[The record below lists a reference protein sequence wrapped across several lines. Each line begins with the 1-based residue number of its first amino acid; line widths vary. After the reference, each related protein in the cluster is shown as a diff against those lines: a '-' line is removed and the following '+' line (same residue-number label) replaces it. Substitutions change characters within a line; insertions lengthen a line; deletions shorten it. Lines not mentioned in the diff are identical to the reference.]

1 MQGQLGGFGRYI
13 HKFVCI
19 VEKSI
24 AASTTDQTF
33 DIDITTAS
41 DMLWLWGMV
50 LAMARAMATAMAMAT
65 MATAMAMATMATAM
79 AMAA

>member
-65 MATAMAMATMATAM
+65 MATAMAMAA
-79 AMAA
+79 